1 MNIHQLQ
8 NQHIIITSGCCSSSK
23 RKITIK
29 LSLPSRL
36 ILCNPSNKNFR
47 TDNVYKELIQLIS
60 KNNQPI
66 EQANKITSQMI
77 QLKNRQRNWK
87 DGFTKKTPKWST
99 GIWKVLN
106 ITYHQRNT
114 NQKHNELSSHT
125 HWNGNHYT
133 SFMPSEISQ
142 LGKDKYCMVSLIQ
155 GLFWWL
161 SDKESACQCRRCG
174 FDRWVGKISW
184 RKK

>member
-8 NQHIIITSGCCSSSK
+8 NQHIIITSGWCSSSK

-36 ILCNPSNKNFR
+36 IVCNPSNKNFR
-47 TDNVYKELIQLIS
+47 TDNVYKELIQLTS

-106 ITYHQRNT
+106 ITNHQRNT

-125 HWNGNHYT
+125 HWSGNHYT
-133 SFMPSEISQ
+133 SFMLSEISQ
-142 LGKDKYCMVSLIQ
+142 
-155 GLFWWL
+155 
-161 SDKESACQCRRCG
+161 
-174 FDRWVGKISW
+174 VGKWYHLYRGFSGGSVIKNLPASAGDVGSIAGLG
-184 RKK
+184 RSPGEGNSNPL